1 MALRRSARLENKKR
15 EEAYRLGEVFMA
27 AARQF
32 WESTGDITLPRSI
45 RRLERIFEAALRKCS
60 PRGQVLVKCHLF
72 DQPIPEGIEDE

>member
-1 MALRRSARLENKKR
+1 MSLRRSARLESKKR

-32 WESTGDITLPRSI
+32 WESTGGITLPWPI

-60 PRGQVLVKCHLF
+60 PRGQILVKCHLF
-72 DQPIPEGIEDE
+72 DQPIPEGIEDM